1 MWLHVSVEDA
11 MRVEVKEGR
20 DKLAGQRLDFFLR
33 QVTVIL
39 QHLKQ
44 VPLSKLCHYAHLWCE
59 TTNTL
64 VGA

>member
-1 MWLHVSVEDA
+1 

-20 DKLAGQRLDFFLR
+20 DKLAGQRLDFLLR

-44 VPLSKLCHYAHLWCE
+44 ISLSKLCHYTHLR
-59 TTNTL
+59 
-64 VGA
+64 